1 MRVLW
6 ITTVPFAHHNDML
19 GAPKT
24 PLSSG
29 SWLYAAYES
38 AKRDKSCELH
48 IATVSKFEKLISETT
63 ERVTFHII
71 PGNVDDYDPQSP
83 HNRSQWQHLYQNVK
97 PDLLVL
103 WGTESVFGYTALA
116 EMTEV
121 PAIVYIQGI
130 VKTVVAHYKEGIP
143 CSYRL
148 RNLRDFINL
157 VAPRKNPVAI
167 YKQRQ
172 KSEERILNMVD
183 GVIVENDWCIDQCR
197 AINPKLKIFINKL
210 PIRREFFESTWDL
223 GNCERHTIFVNAGGS
238 PIKGHH
244 ILYEALGI
252 VKRIY
257 PDVKVYIPGSA
268 YLDFNAHPLRKTG
281 DIKYLQDIYKKY
293 DLSKNIV
300 FTGPLNAEGMVSML
314 IKSNIFV
321 MPSLVENHSSSLIEA
336 MICGVPCISSLVGGV
351 ANLISHKENGLIY
364 NSLDSV
370 SLAGCIIRLFEDEN
384 LQLRISANALKTRS
398 LRNGDFGEELQE
410 IYKAVL
416 GNKNE

>member
-1 MRVLW
+1 M
-6 ITTVPFAHHNDML
+6 PFAHHNDML
-19 GAPKT
+19 GASNKPIA
-24 PLSSG
+24 SG

-38 AKRDKSCELH
+38 AKKDKSCELH
-48 IATVSKFEKLISETT
+48 IATVSKTAKLISRTSDG
-63 ERVTFHII
+63 VTFHIV
-71 PGNVDDYDPQSP
+71 PGNVDDYDPQSA
-83 HNRSQWQHLYQNVK
+83 HNRLQWQHLYQNVK

-103 WGTESVFGYTALA
+103 WGTESVFGYTALS
-116 EMTEV
+116 EMTDV

-130 VKTVVAHYKEGIP
+130 VKTVVTHFKEGIP

-148 RNLRDFINL
+148 RTLRDFVNL
-157 VAPRKNPVAI
+157 VFPRKNPSAI
-167 YKQRQ
+167 YQNRQ
-172 KSEERILNMVD
+172 KSEESILNMVD

-210 PIRREFFESTWDL
+210 PIRRVFFENTWDL
-223 GNCERHTIFVNAGGS
+223 DKCERHSIFVNAGGS

-268 YLDFNAHPLRKTG
+268 YLDFYSHPLRKTG
-281 DIKYLQDIYKKY
+281 DMKYLQDIYKKY

-300 FTGPLNAEGMVSML
+300 FTGSLNAEGMASML
-314 IKSNIFV
+314 LNCNVFV
-321 MPSLVENHSSSLIEA
+321 MPSMVENHSSSLIEA

-351 ANLISHKENGLIY
+351 ASLISHKESGLLY

-370 SLAGCIIRLFEDEN
+370 SLAGSIIRLFEDEN
-384 LQLRISANALKTRS
+384 LQLHISANALKIRDLRS
-398 LRNGDFGEELQE
+398 GDFGEELQE
-410 IYKAVL
+410 IYKVVL
-416 GNKNE
+416 DNKK

>member
-6 ITTVPFAHHNDML
+6 ITNMPFAHHNDML
-19 GAPKT
+19 GRPQT

-38 AKRDKSCELH
+38 AKKDKSCELH
-48 IATVSKFEKLISETT
+48 IATVFKTENLISDVSEG
-63 ERVTFHII
+63 VTFHIL
-71 PGNVDDYDPQSP
+71 PGNVDDYSP
-83 HNRSQWQHLYQNVK
+83 NSTHNRTQWSHLNQIVN
-97 PDLLVL
+97 PDLIVL
-103 WGTESVFGYTALA
+103 WGTESVFGHTALL
-116 EMTEV
+116 EMSNV
-121 PAIVYIQGI
+121 PAIVYIQGV
-130 VKTVVAHYKEGIP
+130 VKTVVTHFKEGIP

-148 RNLRDFINL
+148 NTLRDIINL
-157 VAPRKNPVAI
+157 VAPRKNPIAI

-172 KSEERILNMVD
+172 KTEENILKMVD

-197 AINPKLKIFINKL
+197 AINPKLKIYINKL
-210 PIRREFFESTWDL
+210 PIRREFFERKWDL
-223 GNCERHTIFVNAGGS
+223 SKCERHTIFINAGGS

-268 YLDFNAHPLRKTG
+268 YLDFYSHPLRKTG
-281 DIKYLQDIYKKY
+281 DMKYLQDLYNKY
-293 DLSKNIV
+293 ELSKNIV
-300 FTGPLNAEGMVSML
+300 FTGTLNPEEMVSML
-314 IKSNIFV
+314 LKCNIFV
-321 MPSLVENHSSSLIEA
+321 MPSMVENHSSSLIEA

-351 ANLISHKENGLIY
+351 ANLITHKENALIY

-370 SLAGCIIRLFEDEN
+370 SLAGCIIRLFDDED
-384 LQLRISANALKTRS
+384 LQLHISVNALKTRE
-398 LRNGDFGEELQE
+398 LRSGNFGEELQE

-416 GNKNE
+416 KYEI